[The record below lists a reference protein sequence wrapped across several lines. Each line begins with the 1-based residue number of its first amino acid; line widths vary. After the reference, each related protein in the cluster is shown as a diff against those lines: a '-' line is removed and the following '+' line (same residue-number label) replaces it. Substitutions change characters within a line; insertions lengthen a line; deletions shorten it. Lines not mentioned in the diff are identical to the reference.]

1 METRT
6 AELQEKLLKR
16 TFDFSNNLIQLLV
29 KLQINPVNN
38 VLVKQLIR
46 SGTSIGANYREACE
60 AESSKDFIHK
70 LRISKKE
77 CRESSYWIELLVRN
91 NPKFINEL
99 SALLNEVNEFTK
111 IYSTIIKKFNK
122 F

>member
-1 METRT
+1 MNTKT
-6 AELQEKLLKR
+6 AKLQEKLLKR
-16 TFDFSNNLIQLLV
+16 TFNFSNNLIQLLV

-38 VLVKQLIR
+38 ILVKQLIR

-77 CRESSYWIELLVRN
+77 CRESSYWIELLIRN
-91 NPKFINEL
+91 NQKFANEL
-99 SALLNEVNEFTK
+99 SILLNEVNEFTK
-111 IYSTIIKKFNK
+111 IFSSIIKKFN
-122 F
+122 